1 MKYDVAIIGGGPAG
15 YTAAEKAAAGGL
27 STVLFEKNAL
37 GGVCLN
43 EGCVP
48 TKTLLY
54 SAKVF
59 DTIKHAPK
67 YAVSA
72 ENPAFD
78 FPKIIARKNK
88 VVKKLTAGI
97 RMKMKENGVEVVSGE
112 AEIKGRAAD
121 GTIAVASGEVVYE
134 AANLLICTGSETV
147 IPPIPGL
154 AETEYWTS
162 REALLSKEL
171 PASLVII
178 GGGVIG
184 VEFAQ
189 IYSDLGCAVTI
200 LEALPRLLP
209 TMDREISQNLSMIL
223 KKRGVSVYTGASVQ
237 EIASGDGELLCRFSQ
252 KGSDLE
258 TAADC
263 LLVCTGRR
271 PNTDGLCAPGV
282 APDMER
288 GFIRVNERF
297 ETSLPGV
304 YAIGDAIGGMMLAHV
319 ASAQGLTV
327 VHALAGEEA
336 PLCLT
341 AIPACVYVS
350 PEIASVGLTQA
361 DCQQRGIE
369 VIVGKALM
377 GANGRTLIAG
387 GQRGFIKVVVSAE
400 NGRVL
405 GAQLMCE
412 RATDMIDSFTV
423 AIANGLTATQ
433 LMRAVRPHPTFLEAV
448 GEALDALEGRAIHS

>member
-1 MKYDVAIIGGGPAG
+1 MLTDAHTIEVDGQAVTGEKLLLAPGSRPALPPVEGIG
-15 YTAAEKAAAGGL
+15 L
-27 STVLFEKNAL
+27 AL
-37 GGVCLN
+37 
-43 EGCVP
+43 
-48 TKTLLY
+48 TSDDLLHEPRPLE
-54 SAKVF
+54 S
-59 DTIKHAPK
+59 
-67 YAVSA
+67 
-72 ENPAFD
+72 
-78 FPKIIARKNK
+78 
-88 VVKKLTAGI
+88 
-97 RMKMKENGVEVVSGE
+97 
-112 AEIKGRAAD
+112 
-121 GTIAVASGEVVYE
+121 
-134 AANLLICTGSETV
+134 LLI
-147 IPPIPGL
+147 L
-154 AETEYWTS
+154 
-162 REALLSKEL
+162 
-171 PASLVII
+171 

-184 VEFAQ
+184 VEMAAFYAAT
-189 IYSDLGCAVTI
+189 GTKVTI
-200 LEALPRLLP
+200 VEAQERLLP
-209 TMDREISQNLSMIL
+209 QMDREISQNLQMIF
-223 KKRGVSVYTGASVQ
+223 KRQGMGVHTRALARRISEGGEGVVMELDGGETLTASAV
-237 EIASGDGELLCRFSQ
+237 L
-252 KGSDLE
+252 
-258 TAADC
+258 AA
-263 LLVCTGRR
+263 VGRR

-282 APDMER
+282 ALDMER
-288 GFIRVNERF
+288 GFIRVNECF

-327 VHALAGEEA
+327 VHALAGEEP
-336 PLCLT
+336 PLRLT

-369 VIVGKALM
+369 VKVGKALM

>member
-1 MKYDVAIIGGGPAG
+1 MDHELLILGAGPGGYEAAIRAAQLGLNVGLIERDAVGG
-15 YTAAEKAAAGGL
+15 T
-27 STVLFEKNAL
+27 
-37 GGVCLN
+37 CLN
-43 EGCVP
+43 RGCIP
-48 TKTLLY
+48 TKTLLHD
-54 SAKVF
+54 AGPGADFLALNAHKEQV
-59 DTIKHAPK
+59 
-67 YAVSA
+67 VSTL
-72 ENPAFD
+72 
-78 FPKIIARKNK
+78 RQ
-88 VVKKLTAGI
+88 
-97 RMKMKENGVEVVSGE
+97 GVEGLLKKRRVTVYRGTGVLTDDHTIEVDGQAVTGE
-112 AEIKGRAAD
+112 KLLLAPGSRPALPPVEGIGLALTSDDLLREPHPLE
-121 GTIAVASGEVVYE
+121 S
-134 AANLLICTGSETV
+134 LLI
-147 IPPIPGL
+147 L
-154 AETEYWTS
+154 
-162 REALLSKEL
+162 
-171 PASLVII
+171 

-184 VEFAQ
+184 VEMAAFYAAT
-189 IYSDLGCAVTI
+189 GTKVTI
-200 LEALPRLLP
+200 VEAQERLLP
-209 TMDREISQNLSMIL
+209 QMDREISQNLQMIF
-223 KKRGVSVYTGASVQ
+223 KRQGMTVHTRALARRIVEGGEGVIMELDGGETLTASAV
-237 EIASGDGELLCRFSQ
+237 L
-252 KGSDLE
+252 
-258 TAADC
+258 AA
-263 LLVCTGRR
+263 VGRR

-288 GFIRVNERF
+288 GFIRVNEHF

-304 YAIGDAIGGMMLAHV
+304 YAIGDAVGGMMLAHA

-327 VHALAGEEA
+327 VHAIAGEEA
-336 PLCLT
+336 PLCLD

-369 VIVGKALM
+369 VKVGKALM

-387 GQRGFIKVVVSAE
+387 GQRGFIKGVVSAE

>member
-1 MKYDVAIIGGGPAG
+1 
-15 YTAAEKAAAGGL
+15 
-27 STVLFEKNAL
+27 
-37 GGVCLN
+37 
-43 EGCVP
+43 
-48 TKTLLY
+48 
-54 SAKVF
+54 
-59 DTIKHAPK
+59 
-67 YAVSA
+67 
-72 ENPAFD
+72 
-78 FPKIIARKNK
+78 
-88 VVKKLTAGI
+88 
-97 RMKMKENGVEVVSGE
+97 
-112 AEIKGRAAD
+112 
-121 GTIAVASGEVVYE
+121 
-134 AANLLICTGSETV
+134 
-147 IPPIPGL
+147 
-154 AETEYWTS
+154 
-162 REALLSKEL
+162 
-171 PASLVII
+171 
-178 GGGVIG
+178 
-184 VEFAQ
+184 
-189 IYSDLGCAVTI
+189 
-200 LEALPRLLP
+200 
-209 TMDREISQNLSMIL
+209 
-223 KKRGVSVYTGASVQ
+223 
-237 EIASGDGELLCRFSQ
+237 
-252 KGSDLE
+252 
-258 TAADC
+258 
-263 LLVCTGRR
+263 
-271 PNTDGLCAPGV
+271 
-282 APDMER
+282 MER

-327 VHALAGEEA
+327 VHAIAGEEA
-336 PLCLT
+336 PLCLD

-369 VIVGKALM
+369 VKVGKALM

>member
-1 MKYDVAIIGGGPAG
+1 MDHELLILGAGPGGYEAAIRAAQLGLNVGLIERDAVGG
-15 YTAAEKAAAGGL
+15 T
-27 STVLFEKNAL
+27 
-37 GGVCLN
+37 CLN
-43 EGCVP
+43 RGCIP
-48 TKTLLY
+48 TKTLLHD
-54 SAKVF
+54 AGPGADFAALGAHKEQV
-59 DTIKHAPK
+59 
-67 YAVSA
+67 VSTL
-72 ENPAFD
+72 
-78 FPKIIARKNK
+78 RQ
-88 VVKKLTAGI
+88 
-97 RMKMKENGVEVVSGE
+97 GVEGLLKKRRVTVYRGTGMLTDDHTIEVDGQAVTGE
-112 AEIKGRAAD
+112 KLLLAPGSRPALPPVEGIDLALTSDDLLHEPRPLE
-121 GTIAVASGEVVYE
+121 S
-134 AANLLICTGSETV
+134 LLI
-147 IPPIPGL
+147 L
-154 AETEYWTS
+154 
-162 REALLSKEL
+162 
-171 PASLVII
+171 

-184 VEFAQ
+184 VEMAAFYAAT
-189 IYSDLGCAVTI
+189 GTKVTI
-200 LEALPRLLP
+200 VEAQERLLP
-209 TMDREISQNLSMIL
+209 QMDREISQNLQMIF
-223 KKRGVSVYTGASVQ
+223 KRQGMGVHTRALARRISEGGEGVVMELDGGETLTASAV
-237 EIASGDGELLCRFSQ
+237 L
-252 KGSDLE
+252 
-258 TAADC
+258 AA
-263 LLVCTGRR
+263 VGRR

-282 APDMER
+282 ALDMER

-304 YAIGDAIGGMMLAHV
+304 YAIGDAIGGMMLAHA

-369 VIVGKALM
+369 VKVGKALM

-405 GAQLMCE
+405 GAQIMCE

>member
-1 MKYDVAIIGGGPAG
+1 MDHELLILGAGPGGYEAAIRAAQLGLNVGLIERDAVGG
-15 YTAAEKAAAGGL
+15 T
-27 STVLFEKNAL
+27 
-37 GGVCLN
+37 CLN
-43 EGCVP
+43 RGCIP
-48 TKTLLY
+48 TKTLLHD
-54 SAKVF
+54 AGPGADFLALNAHKEQV
-59 DTIKHAPK
+59 
-67 YAVSA
+67 VSTL
-72 ENPAFD
+72 
-78 FPKIIARKNK
+78 RQ
-88 VVKKLTAGI
+88 
-97 RMKMKENGVEVVSGE
+97 GVEGLLKKRRVTVYRGTGMLTDDHTIEVDGQAVTGE
-112 AEIKGRAAD
+112 KLLLAPGSRPALPPVEGIDLALTSDDLLHEPRPLE
-121 GTIAVASGEVVYE
+121 S
-134 AANLLICTGSETV
+134 LLI
-147 IPPIPGL
+147 L
-154 AETEYWTS
+154 
-162 REALLSKEL
+162 
-171 PASLVII
+171 

-184 VEFAQ
+184 VEMAAFYAAT
-189 IYSDLGCAVTI
+189 GTKVTI
-200 LEALPRLLP
+200 VEAQERLLP
-209 TMDREISQNLSMIL
+209 QMDREISQNLQMIF
-223 KKRGVSVYTGASVQ
+223 KRQGMTVHTRALARRIVEGGEGVIMELDGGETLTASAVL
-237 EIASGDGELLCRFSQ
+237 A
-252 KGSDLE
+252 
-258 TAADC
+258 T
-263 LLVCTGRR
+263 VGRR

-282 APDMER
+282 ALDMER

-327 VHALAGEEA
+327 VHALAGEEP

-369 VIVGKALM
+369 VKVGKALM

-387 GQRGFIKVVVSAE
+387 GQRGFIKVVVNAE